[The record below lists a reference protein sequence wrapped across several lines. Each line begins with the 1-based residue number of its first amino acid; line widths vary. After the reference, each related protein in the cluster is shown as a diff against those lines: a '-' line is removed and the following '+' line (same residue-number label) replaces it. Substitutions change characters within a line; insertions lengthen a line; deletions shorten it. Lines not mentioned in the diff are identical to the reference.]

1 MIPITIDFALRMATP
16 VTVLREKTGK
26 SEKIK
31 EVVHYVTLILMWF
44 ISWFMMNGVFR
55 GYLRLRATL
64 YFG

>member
-55 GYLRLRATL
+55 GYL
-64 YFG
+64 